1 MSLGLRITFFVQQRW
16 DVLSW
21 DKLPLR
27 NEPIE
32 LTVNNSLRKELN
44 LENWGRQMKALCV
57 QTTTY
62 QLVMRMQMRARGG

>member
-57 QTTTY
+57 QMTTY

>member
-27 NEPIE
+27 NESIE

-44 LENWGRQMKALCV
+44 LENWGRQMKTLCV

>member
-1 MSLGLRITFFVQQRW
+1 MSLDLRITFFVQQRW

-27 NEPIE
+27 NELIG
-32 LTVNNSLRKELN
+32 LTVNNRLRKELN
-44 LENWGRQMKALCV
+44 LENWGRQMKVLYV